1 VLGVPAANC
10 EIAVLPKKLILEI
23 SVESVGGAIAA
34 ELGGAQ
40 RLELCNDLSAGGIT
54 PDDAL
59 MPAVLA
65 AVQLPVFAMIRPRS
79 GGFVYSAAE
88 FAMMKESI
96 ARAKNF
102 GMNGLVLGI
111 LTAEHRVDIARTREL
126 VELAAPLPV
135 TFHRAFDVSADLLK
149 SLEEVLQTGA
159 ARILSS
165 GGAFNALTG
174 AATLA
179 SLRTA
184 ARSRIKIVPGTGVNP
199 ENIAEVARI
208 SGAQEFHSG
217 LGSVLPYGTVDFA
230 AFQNEVRKMATA
242 LQDVRK

>member
-1 VLGVPAANC
+1 M
-10 EIAVLPKKLILEI
+10 
-23 SVESVGGAIAA
+23 ESVGGAVAA

-65 AVQLPVFAMIRPRS
+65 EVQLPVFAMIRPRS
-79 GGFVYSAAE
+79 GGFFYTAAE

-96 ARAKNF
+96 ARAKEF
-102 GMNGLVLGI
+102 GMDGLVLGI
-111 LTAEHRVDIARTREL
+111 LTADHRVDVARTREL

-135 TFHRAFDVSADLLK
+135 TFHRAFDVSVNLLK

-179 SLRTA
+179 SLRA
-184 ARSRIKIVPGTGVNP
+184 AAKDRIKIVPGTGVNP
-199 ENIAEVARI
+199 GNIAEIAHI
-208 SGAQEFHSG
+208 TGAQEFHSG
-217 LGSVLPYGTVDFA
+217 LGSVLPYGTNDFSA
-230 AFQNEVRKMATA
+230 LQNEVQKMATA
-242 LQDVRK
+242 LQELRK